1 MGARRQRG
9 TDDDR
14 GGGAVRDRLRTF
26 RDRLG
31 TCCPARP
38 GARRHETPITMERF
52 EVDAVSV
59 LTASA
64 AGPVGIDW
72 RANYQQTVYGLAPN
86 PSPIHATGR
95 TIRFSPSGHV
105 AV

>member
-14 GGGAVRDRLRTF
+14 GGRGSGQIKNISGQIRNVL
-26 RDRLG
+26 
-31 TCCPARP
+31 PARP
-38 GARRHETPITMERF
+38 GAGRHETPIIMQRF
-52 EVDAVSV
+52 EVDAVRV
-59 LTASA
+59 FTASA
-64 AGPVGIDW
+64 AGPAGIDL
-72 RANYQQTVYGLAPN
+72 RGHYRQTVYGLAPN